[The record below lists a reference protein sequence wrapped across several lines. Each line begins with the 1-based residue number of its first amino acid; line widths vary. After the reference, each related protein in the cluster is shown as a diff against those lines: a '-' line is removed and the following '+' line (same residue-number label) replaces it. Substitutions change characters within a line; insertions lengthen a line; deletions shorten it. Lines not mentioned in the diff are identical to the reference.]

1 MQGKKIYQEKL
12 FVSFQLSDQIPEE
25 NMYRKL
31 KDLIDLSFIYKSTSK
46 YYGKEGQ
53 KSIDPVVFMKLMLV
67 GYLENIN
74 SDRRIIS
81 TSKMRLDILY
91 FLGYDL
97 GEEFPWHSTL
107 SRTRQLFGQEV
118 FSELFKSVL
127 KQCIDKGMIS
137 GRRQAVDGVYV
148 KANASLDSMVRKEVM
163 DDAEHFTKEL
173 QENEEEPALKITNIE
188 KNDESKYNDRG
199 LSPKKNPH
207 NSTHYSP
214 SDPDAKMSV
223 KTGKVVALNY
233 LGQVCV
239 DTASHMI
246 THIQAFKADLH
257 DSQCLP
263 DLIPNIIDNLKEGG
277 LTLEEIIADTGYST
291 GEALKAL
298 EENNI
303 IGYIPNKPQFIFK
316 REGFEYHEEGD
327 YYMCQNGKRL
337 DFKGIYKDGN
347 YYNKQYSAKRKE
359 CNTCPLKEAC
369 QVYRKKRTVLKVTV
383 DKPYYDRMFLRMQSK
398 KAKILMKKR
407 QSTVEPVIGTLV
419 NFMGMKRI
427 NTKGLEQANKCMT
440 IAAVAYNL
448 KKLLKHIPKQIM
460 ENIIVNKNQW
470 RQLKY
475 EVLNKFELL
484 KTFIHICLYYKIYC
498 SI

>member
-12 FVSFQLSDQIPEE
+12 FVNFQLSDHIPED
-25 NMYRKL
+25 NIYRKL
-31 KDLIDLSFIYKSTSK
+31 KDLVDMSFIYRSTSE
-46 YYGKEGQ
+46 YYGTEGQ

-67 GYLENIN
+67 GYLENLN
-74 SDRRIIS
+74 SDRRIVS

-118 FSELFKSVL
+118 FSELFKKILV
-127 KQCIDKGMIS
+127 QCMDKGMIS
-137 GRRQAVDGVYV
+137 GRRQAVDGVFV
-148 KANASLDSMVRKEVM
+148 KANASLDSMVRNEVM
-163 DDAEHFTKEL
+163 EDAESFAREL
-173 QENEEEPALKITNIE
+173 KQNEEESIAKIVNIE
-188 KNDESKYNDRG
+188 KIDETEHHG

-223 KTGKVVALNY
+223 KSGKTVALNY

-246 THIQAFKADLH
+246 THIQAFKADLN
-257 DSQCLP
+257 DCQCLP

-277 LTLEEIIADTGYST
+277 LTLEEIIADTGYSS
-291 GEALKAL
+291 GEALRAL

-303 IGYIPNKPQFIFK
+303 VGYIPNRPRFIYE
-316 REGFEYHEEGD
+316 REGFEYHEQGD
-327 YYMCQNGKRL
+327 FYLCSNNRRL
-337 DFKGIYKDGN
+337 NFTGIYKDGN
-347 YYNKQYSAKRKE
+347 YYNKHYSTKRKE
-359 CNTCPLKEAC
+359 CNACPLKEVC
-369 QVYRKKRTVLKVTV
+369 QAYKEKRTMIKVTV
-383 DKPYYDRMFLRMQSK
+383 DKPYYDRMYIRMQSK

-419 NFMGMKRI
+419 NFMGMKRL

-440 IAAVAYNL
+440 MAAVAYNL
-448 KKLLKHIPKQIM
+448 KKLLKHMPKQIM
-460 ENIIVNKNQW
+460 ANIQVNQKVYK
-470 RQLKY
+470 QLRNTI
-475 EVLNKFELL
+475 LSHFELL
-484 KTFIHICLYYKIYC
+484 INLKLIYVPYKN
-498 SI
+498 

>member
-1 MQGKKIYQEKL
+1 MDKI
-12 FVSFQLSDQIPEE
+12 
-25 NMYRKL
+25 
-31 KDLIDLSFIYKSTSK
+31 
-46 YYGKEGQ
+46 
-53 KSIDPVVFMKLMLV
+53 
-67 GYLENIN
+67 
-74 SDRRIIS
+74 
-81 TSKMRLDILY
+81 
-91 FLGYDL
+91 
-97 GEEFPWHSTL
+97 
-107 SRTRQLFGQEV
+107 
-118 FSELFKSVL
+118 
-127 KQCIDKGMIS
+127 
-137 GRRQAVDGVYV
+137 
-148 KANASLDSMVRKEVM
+148 
-163 DDAEHFTKEL
+163 
-173 QENEEEPALKITNIE
+173 
-188 KNDESKYNDRG
+188 
-199 LSPKKNPH
+199 
-207 NSTHYSP
+207 
-214 SDPDAKMSV
+214 
-223 KTGKVVALNY
+223 
-233 LGQVCV
+233 
-239 DTASHMI
+239 
-246 THIQAFKADLH
+246 
-257 DSQCLP
+257 
-263 DLIPNIIDNLKEGG
+263 
-277 LTLEEIIADTGYST
+277 
-291 GEALKAL
+291 
-298 EENNI
+298 
-303 IGYIPNKPQFIFK
+303 K

-369 QVYRKKRTVLKVTV
+369 QVYRKKRTLLKVTV